1 MATTIGAVL
10 IKQHLDITIGIKK
23 LKSGGDEM
31 GSNHAFGC
39 PK

>member
-23 LKSGGDEM
+23 LKSGGDEI
-31 GSNHAFGC
+31 GSNHGFGC

>member
-1 MATTIGAVL
+1 MATTIEAVL

-31 GSNHAFGC
+31 ESNNGFGC
-39 PK
+39 LK